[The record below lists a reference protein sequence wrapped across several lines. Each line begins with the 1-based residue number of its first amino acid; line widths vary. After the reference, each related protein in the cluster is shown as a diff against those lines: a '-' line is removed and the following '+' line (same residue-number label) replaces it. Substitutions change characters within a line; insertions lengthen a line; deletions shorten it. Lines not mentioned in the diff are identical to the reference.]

1 MSTKSTIVHGDSFHL
16 YDEVIDGGIYLEL
29 DTDDVLLDYGKDL
42 KQPRLRVRLPKAL
55 LDRLTLDGKPLV
67 EQPGWAN
74 DGQQD
79 VDAEEAAEIA
89 RARRQKQLWRDSGFI
104 GVEPNQK
111 LLDHLG
117 GIVASTEDGS
127 VNYKQ
132 YIAEYLDKK
141 FPQHEKPE
149 E

>member
-1 MSTKSTIVHGDSFHL
+1 MSTKSTIAHGETFHL

-29 DTDDVLLDYGKDL
+29 DTDDVSLDYGKYL

-74 DGQQD
+74 
-79 VDAEEAAEIA
+79 EEQPDTEVRDAAEIA
-89 RARRQKQLWRDSGFI
+89 IARRQKQLWRDSGFI

-111 LLDHLG
+111 LLNHLG
-117 GIVASTEDGS
+117 GIVDSTEDGS

-141 FPQHEKPE
+141 FPQHPLPE

>member
-1 MSTKSTIVHGDSFHL
+1 MSTKSTIAHGETFHL

-29 DTDDVLLDYGKDL
+29 DTDDVSLDYGKYL

-74 DGQQD
+74 
-79 VDAEEAAEIA
+79 EEQPDTEVRDAAEIA
-89 RARRQKQLWRDSGFI
+89 RARRQKQLWRDSGLI
-104 GVEPNQK
+104 GCFE
-111 LLDHLG
+111 G
-117 GIVASTEDGS
+117 EEDLS
-127 VNYKQ
+127 SNYKQ
-132 YIAEYLDKK
+132 YIADYLDKK
-141 FPQHEKPE
+141 FPQHPLPE

>member
-1 MSTKSTIVHGDSFHL
+1 MSTKSTIAHGETFHL

-29 DTDDVLLDYGKDL
+29 DTDDVSLDYGKYL

-67 EQPGWAN
+67 EQPGWA
-74 DGQQD
+74 DEAQPD
-79 VDAEEAAEIA
+79 TEVRDAAEIA
-89 RARRQKQLWRDSGFI
+89 IARRQKQLWRDSGLI
-104 GVEPNQK
+104 GCFEGEED
-111 LLDHLG
+111 L
-117 GIVASTEDGS
+117 ST
-127 VNYKQ
+127 NYKK

-141 FPQHEKPE
+141 FPQHPLSE